1 MFYHACSATQR
12 QQTRLTD
19 LLMINTLA
27 LINDVLQATAVIFG
41 SAVVLYNL
49 RHLRRERVTRAFTS
63 LLAFVIIVYL
73 TELMASRTSITAS
86 AEPWLRLSW
95 VGIAMVPAAQ
105 YHLSDA
111 LVITTGSVSHNRR
124 LFVRIFYL
132 TGILFIGLVT
142 FSDLV
147 VHDLLE
153 SANAPHMQAGPL
165 FAVFALYF
173 WLVSGISIYNVWH
186 ARLRCLTT
194 TTRRRMGM
202 ILAAF
207 LAAPLGVF
215 PYLQISNNP
224 SLAESP
230 LPWLVLIAGNLVVGL
245 MFAFLTYYL
254 AYFGA
259 MSPDRVVRVRL
270 FKFMAR
276 VPMTA
281 TIVLLVYVLTGR
293 TSTLLGL
300 PVETAQAFAVVAT
313 VMLVE
318 AAIHIYKKP
327 LERLFHLNNDPEVRH
342 IQQLSD
348 RLLTTRDMHQFLE
361 SLLIATCEYL
371 RTPSAFVAAITAEG
385 AKLEVAV
392 GPLVSSH
399 TLQSKSW
406 RDLTLPA
413 DDGNGHPDL
422 QTIGDFVVWEDYWI
436 RSLFNRQGDALVGI
450 LGIQARGAKPDLELG
465 ECLTFERLVQQAAE
479 ALEDRILQQEV
490 FAAVEGLLPQI
501 TSLQQRRVAAT
512 YSGDTLLTAPLE
524 EDANEALLVD
534 PNFSSM
540 VRDALNHYW
549 GGPKLTES
557 PLMRLNVVQRA
568 LEENDGNPTK
578 AMRAILEQAIE
589 RQKPEGERS
598 MTTAEWILYNILELK
613 FLQGQRV
620 RDVAR
625 RLAMSE
631 SDLYR
636 KQRVAIENVA
646 QAIAGMERETVRH
659 IYGVNGAL
667 EPAGHVLNP
676 LQEPEQEN
684 ESARTSL

>member
-1 MFYHACSATQR
+1 M
-12 QQTRLTD
+12 LWW
-19 LLMINTLA
+19 
-27 LINDVLQATAVIFG
+27 
-41 SAVVLYNL
+41 
-49 RHLRRERVTRAFTS
+49 
-63 LLAFVIIVYL
+63 
-73 TELMASRTSITAS
+73 ASWAS
-86 AEPWLRLSW
+86 KL
-95 VGIAMVPAAQ
+95 
-105 YHLSDA
+105 
-111 LVITTGSVSHNRR
+111 
-124 LFVRIFYL
+124 
-132 TGILFIGLVT
+132 
-142 FSDLV
+142 
-147 VHDLLE
+147 
-153 SANAPHMQAGPL
+153 AGP
-165 FAVFALYF
+165 
-173 WLVSGISIYNVWH
+173 
-186 ARLRCLTT
+186 
-194 TTRRRMGM
+194 
-202 ILAAF
+202 
-207 LAAPLGVF
+207 
-215 PYLQISNNP
+215 
-224 SLAESP
+224 
-230 LPWLVLIAGNLVVGL
+230 
-245 MFAFLTYYL
+245 
-254 AYFGA
+254 
-259 MSPDRVVRVRL
+259 
-270 FKFMAR
+270 
-276 VPMTA
+276 
-281 TIVLLVYVLTGR
+281 
-293 TSTLLGL
+293 
-300 PVETAQAFAVVAT
+300 
-313 VMLVE
+313 
-318 AAIHIYKKP
+318 
-327 LERLFHLNNDPEVRH
+327 
-342 IQQLSD
+342 
-348 RLLTTRDMHQFLE
+348 
-361 SLLIATCEYL
+361 
-371 RTPSAFVAAITAEG
+371 
-385 AKLEVAV
+385 
-392 GPLVSSH
+392 
-399 TLQSKSW
+399 
-406 RDLTLPA
+406 
-413 DDGNGHPDL
+413 
-422 QTIGDFVVWEDYWI
+422 
-436 RSLFNRQGDALVGI
+436 NR
-450 LGIQARGAKPDLELG
+450 
-465 ECLTFERLVQQAAE
+465 TFERLVQQAAE

-667 EPAGHVLNP
+667 EPAGHVLDP